1 MHGANPCPQAIL
13 RKGDKM
19 RKRTVEGFKRIRSQE
34 DMIRENI
41 NRMCA
46 TDDLAEL
53 DLMALHAKKR
63 VEIIRNIKYRQLT
76 EKEVEQWQ

>member
-1 MHGANPCPQAIL
+1 
-13 RKGDKM
+13 
-19 RKRTVEGFKRIRSQE
+19 
-34 DMIRENI
+34 MIRENI

-63 VEIIRNIKYRQLT
+63 IEIIRNIIYRKLT
-76 EKEVEQWQ
+76 EREAEQ